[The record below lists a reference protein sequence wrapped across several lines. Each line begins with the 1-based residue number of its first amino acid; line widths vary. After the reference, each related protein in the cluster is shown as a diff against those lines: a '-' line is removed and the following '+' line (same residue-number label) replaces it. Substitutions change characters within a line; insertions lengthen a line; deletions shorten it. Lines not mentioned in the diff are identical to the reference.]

1 MNNVLKLNDIENY
14 QKKILIHIKKYILKL
29 KKEKLNIS
37 KSILC
42 YFGSWDET
50 PGILNIKN
58 KIHNHKLKFLICLL
72 KNIIGIGFQ
81 SSYCHH
87 YKKLNSSSK
96 NVILTWGYKKSF
108 DRYGNF
114 YDSYLKINSKT
125 KHQTLWL
132 IVYMDKFLPEK
143 ISDNILIIHNKNN
156 FFNPFYFLKIII
168 FNLFKY
174 KLNLRKFFHF
184 TSSSTNFGEIFI
196 DKIKNIQ
203 KFENVQKIY
212 MPYESQIFQNM
223 FIDYIRKKIHK
234 AKTFGYVHD
243 FEPVTPNLFHNTFSP
258 DYLFLP
264 GKGRKRYFTKFLGW
278 PKKKII
284 TTFSMRYSS
293 KDVSDL
299 FKNKVLLP
307 SGIYDEAKILKTF
320 ENLIL
325 KESNLTNYISVRKH
339 PKSTSQKKQS
349 SIEKKMNTIISY
361 NKNLYNKKKIKNKI
375 SIVVG
380 ITSLTILLLKKNY
393 RILHLAMEPELQ
405 VYTKLFWPEIK
416 VNYISENIFE
426 YTLKEKNIFSFRKKK
441 NLNKYLNLC

>member
-1 MNNVLKLNDIENY
+1 
-14 QKKILIHIKKYILKL
+14 
-29 KKEKLNIS
+29 
-37 KSILC
+37 
-42 YFGSWDET
+42 
-50 PGILNIKN
+50 
-58 KIHNHKLKFLICLL
+58 
-72 KNIIGIGFQ
+72 
-81 SSYCHH
+81 
-87 YKKLNSSSK
+87 
-96 NVILTWGYKKSF
+96 
-108 DRYGNF
+108 
-114 YDSYLKINSKT
+114 
-125 KHQTLWL
+125 
-132 IVYMDKFLPEK
+132 
-143 ISDNILIIHNKNN
+143 
-156 FFNPFYFLKIII
+156 
-168 FNLFKY
+168 
-174 KLNLRKFFHF
+174 
-184 TSSSTNFGEIFI
+184 
-196 DKIKNIQ
+196 
-203 KFENVQKIY
+203 
-212 MPYESQIFQNM
+212 
-223 FIDYIRKKIHK
+223 
-234 AKTFGYVHD
+234 
-243 FEPVTPNLFHNTFSP
+243 
-258 DYLFLP
+258 
-264 GKGRKRYFTKFLGW
+264 
-278 PKKKII
+278 
-284 TTFSMRYSS
+284 MRYSS

-361 NKNLYNKKKIKNKI
+361 NKNLYNKKMIKNKI